1 MRFQYLI
8 LFFNIFSTANML
20 HSQGIQD
27 DKLYEFQYHAIY
39 KLSFYGDSTNKTNV
53 ATEYFDLYMNDSL
66 SLFLPSKFL
75 RMDSAKRVER
85 LAGNPFGP
93 PIEWYMANAT
103 RNNLTIF
110 KDLLN
115 NTIITHEI
123 LSPQESE
130 HYIYEEPEPLQ
141 WTIMSDTI
149 TINEQICQK
158 AVLELGGRT
167 WVAWFNPDVPIYD
180 GPYKFSG
187 LPGLVISVEDVSS
200 SWRYELVQLKEVFQ
214 QFYFNCSDKRHV
226 NTTKAEFLK
235 RKRHLYDNRITIMK
249 TQGHTFTDER
259 KSKQDLDR
267 DNNWIELR

>member
-1 MRFQYLI
+1 MRYLY
-8 LFFNIFSTANML
+8 LFLFLITFCIPAML
-20 HSQGIQD
+20 SAQGVHN
-27 DKLYEFQYHAIY
+27 DKLYEFKYHAVY
-39 KLSFYGDSTNKTNV
+39 KLSFYADSTNKTNA
-53 ATEYFDLYMNDSL
+53 ATEYFDLFMNDSE

-75 RMDSAKRVER
+75 RMDSVKRVER

-110 KDLLN
+110 KDLLK
-115 NTIITHEI
+115 NTITTHEI

-130 HYIYEEPEPLQ
+130 HYIYEEPEPLDCNIEND
-141 WTIMSDTI
+141 TMS
-149 TINEQICQK
+149 INGQICQK
-158 AVLELGGRT
+158 AILKLGGRT
-167 WVAWFNPDVPIYD
+167 WLAWFNSDVPISD

-187 LPGLVISVEDVSS
+187 LPGLVYLVEDTSS
-200 SWRYELVQLKEVFQ
+200 SWRYELVQLKEVFE

-235 RKRHLYDNRITIMK
+235 RKRHLYDNRINIMK

-259 KSKQDLDR
+259 KSKLDFDR